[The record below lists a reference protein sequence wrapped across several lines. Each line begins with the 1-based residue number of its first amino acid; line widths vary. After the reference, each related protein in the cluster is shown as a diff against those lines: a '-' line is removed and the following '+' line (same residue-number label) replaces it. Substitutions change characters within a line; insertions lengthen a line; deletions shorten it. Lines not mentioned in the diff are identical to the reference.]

1 MAADAEPTK
10 QGAGLKKY
18 LGTRTFLGQASC
30 AAVAGICQMYG
41 GGIVLDTIS
50 TRLQAGF
57 GIGQSL
63 WGIRGYAHT
72 PPAALFKRVAA
83 RYARSP
89 LAVRARFLARSNLY
103 AGIGVVVRGRF
114 PYLAMNL
121 GTYQLIEN
129 YLVGDD
135 VDADGKRRAKTLG
148 EQLTCIVGSTSIGAA
163 AITAIECPK
172 ILDQLKGGQIEASQR
187 QTVVGV
193 IKRHGLARLMQ
204 GYEACFL
211 REFCF
216 NVALLGGPGFA
227 RVLRERYVEPELR
240 RAEPSLAARALDGR
254 ELFAVSLGMGF
265 PVGFITNMPDQ
276 MKTNIQKGQ
285 FRHIGQAIKWQ
296 VTEGGGIHKL
306 LGRAAVYRSLYIC
319 HGVVFLNFARTKVE
333 KLLSEML
340 G

>member
-1 MAADAEPTK
+1 MADATTEKPK
-10 QGAGLKKY
+10 
-18 LGTRTFLGQASC
+18 GTPFHRTFLGQASC

-63 WGIRGYAHT
+63 WGIRGYAAT
-72 PPAALFKRVAA
+72 KPGALFARVARRHGA
-83 RYARSP
+83 AS

-121 GTYQLIEN
+121 GTYQAVEN
-129 YLVGDD
+129 WLVGDD
-135 VDADGKRRAKTLG
+135 VGADGQRRAKTLG
-148 EQLTCIVGSTSIGAA
+148 EQLTCIVASTSIGAA

-193 IKRHGLARLMQ
+193 VKNHGVARLMQ

-216 NVALLGGPGFA
+216 NVALLGGPGLA
-227 RVLRERYVEPELR
+227 RLLREQYVVPEL
-240 RAEPSLAARALDGR
+240 
-254 ELFAVSLGMGF
+254 
-265 PVGFITNMPDQ
+265 
-276 MKTNIQKGQ
+276 
-285 FRHIGQAIKWQ
+285 
-296 VTEGGGIHKL
+296 
-306 LGRAAVYRSLYIC
+306 
-319 HGVVFLNFARTKVE
+319 ARTARR
-333 KLLSEML
+333 S
-340 G
+340 